1 MFNLPNV
8 CQMEVNYPKVK
19 SSNDQRVFIE
29 FYQNKKRYRLFN
41 GSKINVEIHPNS
53 YPVRRRIEIGNQLAS
68 EVYSLLI
75 KGVSMEIL
83 KTSIHIKPN
92 MRDIDYIKVALEKK
106 LKENYSEKYKS
117 MLRFSYRCLLKQN
130 TTQTIASKHIK
141 KIVGK
146 YTAGVSQNTIRRH
159 LSVLINEA
167 KSIGMASDPM
177 LHIKTKKTNAK
188 LHKPYQNIAKIL
200 QAIKAYNP
208 NLHLCCLMTYGCLL
222 RPHREIRE
230 LTWSD
235 FSDDLK
241 YIHLSGNRNKSGRNR
256 IVPVPS
262 YIRNILVKGN
272 PKDNIFSGKPQP
284 LNQDYFKT
292 LWSRFKRQSNL
303 LEQGQTLYSFRHSG
317 AIEIFKRTGSITKL
331 QKAMGHS
338 SINVSLTYLRGLEI
352 AELKEEDMP
361 MV

>member
-1 MFNLPNV
+1 MRHRYWNGKAI
-8 CQMEVNYPKVK
+8 EVNLKSVENATLLKAAFELKLLAGWKPKPKEIKVK
-19 SSNDQRVFIE
+19 
-29 FYQNKKRYRLFN
+29 
-41 GSKINVEIHPNS
+41 
-53 YPVRRRIEIGNQLAS
+53 A
-68 EVYSLLI
+68 
-75 KGVSMEIL
+75 
-83 KTSIHIKPN
+83 KP
-92 MRDIDYIKVALEKK
+92 ITVIQALEKGIQTKTTQSCSERFIKDAKRVVTLWRRYESEQDLKNLTLDNLQPSHIRNFLIRPNWSAKTQRTVKSTLSPLLAEFKPHLVQSIK
-106 LKENYSEKYKS
+106 LKKPTS
-117 MLRFSYRCLLKQN
+117 
-130 TTQTIASKHIK
+130 T
-141 KIVGK
+141 
-146 YTAGVSQNTIRRH
+146 
-159 LSVLINEA
+159 
-167 KSIGMASDPM
+167 
-177 LHIKTKKTNAK
+177 
-188 LHKPYQNIAKIL
+188 LHKPFDNINEIL
-200 QAIKAYNP
+200 ENIKAYNQQ
-208 NLHLCCLMTYGCLL
+208 LYLCCLMTYGCLL

-256 IVPVPS
+256 IVPVPT
-262 YIRNILVKGN
+262 YIRELLVKGE
-272 PKDNIFSGKPQP
+272 PHHNIFSSKPQA

-303 LEQGQTLYSFRHSG
+303 LEQVQTLYSFRHSG

>member
-1 MFNLPNV
+1 MNSFNV
-8 CQMEVNYPKVK
+8 TIGQDKK
-19 SSNDQRVFIE
+19 QVFINV
-29 FYQNKKRYRLFN
+29 YYNNTRYRFWN
-41 GSKINVEIHPNS
+41 GKA
-53 YPVRRRIEIGNQLAS
+53 IEI
-68 EVYSLLI
+68 
-75 KGVSMEIL
+75 
-83 KTSIHIKPN
+83 
-92 MRDIDYIKVALEKK
+92 K
-106 LKENYSEKYKS
+106 LKCIDNPP
-117 MLRFSYRCLLKQN
+117 LLK
-130 TTQTIASKHIK
+130 AAFELKLREGWRPKSKK
-141 KIVGK
+141 KIVK
-146 YTAGVSQNTIRRH
+146 EVPVTVIKALKQGVEMKVKQGCSERFIKD
-159 LSVLINEA
+159 A
-167 KSIGMASDPM
+167 KRIVTLWERYEKEHQIKNLTLDKLQP
-177 LHIKTKKTNAK
+177 LHIKNFLVRPNWCAKTQRTIKSTLSPLLTEFKPHLVQSIKLKKPTST
-188 LHKPYQNIAKIL
+188 LHKPFDNINEIL
-200 QAIKAYNP
+200 ESIKVYNKQ
-208 NLHLCCLMTYGCLL
+208 LYLCCLMTYGCLL

-235 FSDDLK
+235 FSEDLN

-262 YIRNILVKGN
+262 YVRNILVKGE
-272 PKDNIFSGKPQP
+272 PHHNIFSNKPQP

-292 LWSRFKRQSNL
+292 LWSRFKRQSIV

>member
-1 MFNLPNV
+1 MDSYNV
-8 CQMEVNYPKVK
+8 TIGQDKK
-19 SSNDQRVFIE
+19 QVFINV
-29 FYQNKKRYRLFN
+29 YHNNVRYRFWN
-41 GSKINVEIHPNS
+41 GKA
-53 YPVRRRIEIGNQLAS
+53 IEIKL
-68 EVYSLLI
+68 
-75 KGVSMEIL
+75 
-83 KTSIHIKPN
+83 
-92 MRDIDYIKVALEKK
+92 RCID
-106 LKENYSEKYKS
+106 NPP
-117 MLRFSYRCLLKQN
+117 LLKAAFELKLREGWRPQP
-130 TTQTIASKHIK
+130 KK
-141 KIVGK
+141 KIVKEVPVTVIKALNHGVETK
-146 YTAGVSQNTIRRH
+146 TAQGCSERFIKDAKRIVTLWKRYESEQHLKNLTLDKLQPSHIRNFLVRPNWSAKTQRTVKSTLSPLLAEFKPH
-159 LSVLINEA
+159 LV
-167 KSIGMASDPM
+167 KG
-177 LHIKTKKTNAK
+177 IKLKKPTST
-188 LHKPYQNIAKIL
+188 LHKPFDNINEIL
-200 QAIKAYNP
+200 EAIKANNKQLY
-208 NLHLCCLMTYGCLL
+208 LCCLMTYGCLL

-262 YIRNILVKGN
+262 YIRDILVKGE
-272 PKDNIFSGKPQP
+272 PHHNIFSGRQQA

-292 LWSRFKRQSNL
+292 LWSRFKRQSKI

>member
-1 MFNLPNV
+1 MDSYNV
-8 CQMEVNYPKVK
+8 TIGQDKK
-19 SSNDQRVFIE
+19 QVFINV
-29 FYQNKKRYRLFN
+29 YHNNVRYRFWN
-41 GSKINVEIHPNS
+41 GKA
-53 YPVRRRIEIGNQLAS
+53 IEIKL
-68 EVYSLLI
+68 
-75 KGVSMEIL
+75 
-83 KTSIHIKPN
+83 
-92 MRDIDYIKVALEKK
+92 RCID
-106 LKENYSEKYKS
+106 NPP
-117 MLRFSYRCLLKQN
+117 LLKAAFELKLREGWRPQP
-130 TTQTIASKHIK
+130 KK
-141 KIVGK
+141 KIVKEVPVTVIKALNHGVETK
-146 YTAGVSQNTIRRH
+146 TAQGCSERFIKDAKRIVTLWKRYESEQHLKNLTLDKLQPSHIRNFLVRPNWSAKTQRTVKSTLSPLLAEFKPH
-159 LSVLINEA
+159 LV
-167 KSIGMASDPM
+167 KG
-177 LHIKTKKTNAK
+177 IKLKKPTST
-188 LHKPYQNIAKIL
+188 LHKPFDNINEIL
-200 QAIKAYNP
+200 EAIKANNKQLY
-208 NLHLCCLMTYGCLL
+208 LCCLMTYGCLL

-262 YIRNILVKGN
+262 YIRDILVKGE
-272 PKDNIFSGKPQP
+272 PHHNIFSGRQQA

-292 LWSRFKRQSNL
+292 LWSRFKRQSST

-361 MV
+361 TV

>member
-1 MFNLPNV
+1 MNKFKVSIGTSKSQSIIIIYYNEIRHRYWNGNAIDVNIKSKDNPTLLKAAFELKLREGWRPKPKKR
-8 CQMEVNYPKVK
+8 EVKEVPVTVVKALKQGVDMKVK
-19 SSNDQRVFIE
+19 QGCSERFIKDAKRIVTLWRRYESEQHLKSLTLDKLQPSHIKNFLVRPNWSAKTQRTIKSTLSPLLTE
-29 FYQNKKRYRLFN
+29 FKPHLVQSVKLKKPTSTLNKPFYN
-41 GSKINVEIHPNS
+41 IN
-53 YPVRRRIEIGNQLAS
+53 
-68 EVYSLLI
+68 
-75 KGVSMEIL
+75 EIL
-83 KTSIHIKPN
+83 
-92 MRDIDYIKVALEKK
+92 E
-106 LKENYSEKYKS
+106 
-117 MLRFSYRCLLKQN
+117 
-130 TTQTIASKHIK
+130 
-141 KIVGK
+141 
-146 YTAGVSQNTIRRH
+146 
-159 LSVLINEA
+159 
-167 KSIGMASDPM
+167 
-177 LHIKTKKTNAK
+177 
-188 LHKPYQNIAKIL
+188 
-200 QAIKAYNP
+200 AIKAYNKQ
-208 NLHLCCLMTYGCLL
+208 LYLCCLMTYGCLL

-241 YIHLSGNRNKSGRNR
+241 YIHLSGSRNKSGRNR

-262 YIRNILVKGN
+262 YVRQLLVKGE
-272 PKDNIFSGKPQP
+272 PYHNIFSGKPQP

-292 LWSRFKRQSNL
+292 LWSRFKGQSNI